1 MSQFTT
7 TRISLRGPST
17 HSILD
22 HSLLAVSPHPSSETN
37 VSFLPA
43 EQMTPSAGTL
53 YQQSYRY
60 LVPAPYLA
68 SSPRLTRLSFSRLQ
82 GQRWGAAGECR
93 RQAAKTDLL
102 PRSSAAAA
110 AVRRRCLLLAPRRF
124 DYSLPLGRR
133 RIADLLLANA
143 GQRLQD
149 PLDSKTVSIFMYN
162 SRRDLCGFFF
172 FLSPLPSFFFF
183 FSFVRRPITQER
195 KIMTSRVSDWGSR
208 IPCRGALFFLTRMSA
223 LWLLTWENACAAF
236 TWIRTSVSWIFY
248 KICRFAIF
256 RKIL

>member
-183 FSFVRRPITQER
+183 FFCPSSYYAGEKNNDESCFWLRIEDPL
-195 KIMTSRVSDWGSR
+195 SGGS
-208 IPCRGALFFLTRMSA
+208 LFFN
-223 LWLLTWENACAAF
+223 ENVCAVI
-236 TWIRTSVSWIFY
+236 TDLRKRVRSIYVDKNVCVVDILQNLS
-248 KICRFAIF
+248 ICDF
-256 RKIL
+256 